1 MLVEKKKAKLAT
13 PFMTESGFVIAQPQ
27 VAYEEY
33 GTATGPVI
41 LLCHGG
47 LSSHHAAGKHSSKD
61 TQDGWWDALVGSGK
75 VFDTNRYRIL
85 SINAL
90 GSMFGSSSAAE
101 IDPATGRRYGP
112 TFPGITVRDQVHFI
126 KAFLDHMAI
135 EHLHLMAG
143 PSMGSLHTLQM
154 AALYPDVVGA
164 AIVVATA
171 GRMTASG
178 MAMHHFMIN
187 AIKGDPDFAD
197 GWYDPTKQL
206 FGVKM
211 IWQVMRIYYTSEKI
225 FRIKCFD
232 PISHKENAQRMR
244 NDATRRF
251 LMLGQENA
259 IAEYDPNALI
269 TLTDC
274 VNTHDLG
281 DHFATYEEG
290 VRRIRCP
297 ILLMNIDNDQEFPP
311 ECAQELT
318 GILNAAR
325 PGQAT
330 MHVIES
336 AWGHLA
342 CVLES
347 EQLSHHI
354 GAWMKVQKL

>member
-1 MLVEKKKAKLAT
+1 MLVEKKMVKLAI
-13 PFMTESGFVIAQPQ
+13 PFTTESGFVIAQPQ

-33 GTATGPVI
+33 GASTGPVI

-47 LSSHHAAGKHSSKD
+47 LSSHHAAGKHARSD
-61 TQDGWWDALVGSGK
+61 AQAGWWDAMVGPGK
-75 VFDTNRYRIL
+75 VFDTDRYRIL
-85 SINAL
+85 SMNAL
-90 GSMFGSSSAAE
+90 GSMFGSSGAAE

-112 TFPGITVRDQVHFI
+112 TFPDITVRDQVHFI
-126 KAFLDHMAI
+126 KAFLDHMGIAR
-135 EHLHLMAG
+135 LHLMAG

-154 AALYPDVVGA
+154 AALYPDVVSA

-187 AIKGDPDFAD
+187 ACKGDPAFAD
-197 GWYDPTKQL
+197 GWYEPGTQL

-225 FRIKCFD
+225 FRMKCFD
-232 PISHKENAQRMR
+232 PISHKPGAQRMR
-244 NDATRRF
+244 MDATRRF
-251 LMLGQENA
+251 LMVGMENG

-269 TLTDC
+269 TLTNS

-281 DHFATYEEG
+281 DRFATYDEG
-290 VRRIRCP
+290 VQRIRCP
-297 ILLMNIDNDQEFPP
+297 ILLMNIDHDQEFPP
-311 ECAQELT
+311 ECAHELAN
-318 GILNAAR
+318 ILNAVR

-330 MHVIES
+330 ECMIES

-354 GAWMKVQKL
+354 DAWMKAQAL